1 LNNFTAEVYGT
12 EEARAEI
19 ATMIATGHADTWQL
33 TYARWRAVIAMV
45 GAGTVSLLS
54 LGLVV
59 WV

>member
-19 ATMIATGHADTWQL
+19 ATMIATGNADTWQL